1 MDFFFFGLCGDF
13 FLIDCKILIFKTKT
27 ILTRIF
33 RLTNWC
39 QREAYLRLA
48 LRESLGQ
55 PGVSPWY
62 VDPAKVEPFLPTDE
76 ELGDMPIE
84 I

>member
-1 MDFFFFGLCGDF
+1 MA
-13 FLIDCKILIFKTKT
+13 IFSRSFVRTFNKQRKSYF
-27 ILTRIF
+27 REF
-33 RLTNWC
+33 RLINWC

-62 VDPAKVEPFLPTDE
+62 VDPAKVEPYLPNDD

>member
-1 MDFFFFGLCGDF
+1 M
-13 FLIDCKILIFKTKT
+13 
-27 ILTRIF
+27 
-33 RLTNWC
+33 NWC

-62 VDPAKVEPFLPTDE
+62 VDPSKVEPYLPNDE
-76 ELGDMPIE
+76 EVGDMPIE

>member
-1 MDFFFFGLCGDF
+1 MKKRIGATDEVKGKE
-13 FLIDCKILIFKTKT
+13 IEILWPTGGEI
-27 ILTRIF
+27 
-33 RLTNWC
+33 
-39 QREAYLRLA
+39 QEGE

-62 VDPAKVEPFLPTDE
+62 VDPAKVEPCLPNDE

>member
-1 MDFFFFGLCGDF
+1 MF
-13 FLIDCKILIFKTKT
+13 ILKTK
-27 ILTRIF
+27 IKFLNF

-62 VDPAKVEPFLPTDE
+62 VDPAKVEPYLPNDE
-76 ELGDMPIE
+76 ELGDIPIE
-84 I
+84 V

>member
-1 MDFFFFGLCGDF
+1 MSGAQVDTSTL
-13 FLIDCKILIFKTKT
+13 DCLSLSFSSLK
-27 ILTRIF
+27 
-33 RLTNWC
+33 NWAH
-39 QREAYLRLA
+39 REAYLRLA
-48 LRESLGQ
+48 ARESMGQ

-62 VDPAKVEPFLPTDE
+62 VDPAKIAPYLPTDE